1 MDTVMEVTVYGSGA
15 SDAAEE
21 AERAIRRLEELW
33 SVTREDSEI
42 SRLNR
47 GETVELSEETAN
59 LLQKGLRLSEE
70 TGGAL
75 NLALYPLTRLW
86 GFTTEEYRVPSRE
99 EIDALLDRLRS
110 GSLSLEDNRASLSS
124 WELDFGAVAKGY
136 AAQLSADMLK
146 ERGVTSALLTLGG
159 NVQTVG
165 NKEDGSLW
173 RIGVRDPWGE
183 EGDYLGVL
191 LVGEAAVVTSGA
203 YQRYFEEDGVR
214 YGHILDPETG
224 RPVESGLA
232 SVTIVAEDGFLA
244 DGLSTALYVMG
255 LEEATEFFRG
265 RDDFEAVLVD
275 DAGTIYVTEGLRDSF
290 ECSQFQVIER

>member
-1 MDTVMEVTVYGSGA
+1 M
-15 SDAAEE
+15 
-21 AERAIRRLEELW
+21 
-33 SVTREDSEI
+33 
-42 SRLNR
+42 
-47 GETVELSEETAN
+47 
-59 LLQKGLRLSEE
+59 
-70 TGGAL
+70 
-75 NLALYPLTRLW
+75 
-86 GFTTEEYRVPSRE
+86 
-99 EIDALLDRLRS
+99 
-110 GSLSLEDNRASLSS
+110 
-124 WELDFGAVAKGY
+124 
-136 AAQLSADMLK
+136 
-146 ERGVTSALLTLGG
+146 
-159 NVQTVG
+159 
-165 NKEDGSLW
+165 
-173 RIGVRDPWGE
+173 RDPWGE
-183 EGDYLGVL
+183 AGDYLGVL

-275 DAGTIYVTEGLRDSF
+275 DARTIYVTEGLRDSF

>member
-183 EGDYLGVL
+183 AGDYLGVL

-203 YQRYFEEDGVR
+203 YQRYFAEDGVR

-232 SVTIVAEDGFLA
+232 SVTIVAKDGFLA

>member
-1 MDTVMEVTVYGSGA
+1 M
-15 SDAAEE
+15 
-21 AERAIRRLEELW
+21 
-33 SVTREDSEI
+33 
-42 SRLNR
+42 
-47 GETVELSEETAN
+47 ELSEETAN

-99 EIDALLDRLRS
+99 EIDTLLDRLRS
-110 GSLSLEDNRASLSS
+110 GSLSLEDNRASLSG

-183 EGDYLGVL
+183 AGDYLGVL

-275 DAGTIYVTEGLRDSF
+275 DARTIYVTEGLRDSF
-290 ECSQFQVIER
+290 ECSQFQGN